1 MKYFFAGIK
10 GSGMAGLASMLYDLG
25 NEVIGCDDAKV
36 YTFTEE
42 VLKERNIKVY
52 SDASYL
58 TSDMT
63 FIYTAAIHEDHYAY
77 KKAKELNCKMYGY
90 FEFIGELTKKY
101 NTICVA
107 GSHGK
112 TTTTALLSHIFN
124 STIGTNYLIGDGTGF
139 INKESSYFVVESC
152 EFERHFLNYY
162 PKYAIITNID
172 YDHVDCYK
180 NLDEYRNVFEEFIKN
195 VSDKVIACGDDEE
208 IRKIKSEKIV
218 YYGFN
223 DNNDVICKNVV
234 LTPNG
239 SSFDVYIHNEFY
251 GHFNLNLY
259 GKHMLLDALACIY
272 MCYLEGIDVSEVQKN
287 INNFKGAKR
296 RFSETKINNNIIVD
310 DYAHHPSEVKTVI
323 ETARQKY
330 PTKQVVVVLIPYTIS
345 RTKAFYKE
353 FAEVL
358 KLADKAFV
366 TDIEPARESF
376 SDYPGI
382 TSDLIIDLV
391 PNAEHI
397 SSDEISKLYKYDN
410 AVIPFM
416 GCKDP
421 TWLIDAY
428 KKGLDK

>member
-10 GSGMAGLASMLYDLG
+10 GSGMAALASMLHDMG
-25 NEVIGCDDAKV
+25 NIVIGCDDTKQ

-42 VLKERNIKVY
+42 VLKERNIKIY
-52 SDASYL
+52 DNADML
-58 TSDMT
+58 TSDMI
-63 FIYTAAIHEDHYAY
+63 FVYTAAIHEEHYAI
-77 KKAKELNCKMYGY
+77 KRAKELNCEMYGY
-90 FEFIGELTKKY
+90 FEMIGKLTKKY
-101 NTICVA
+101 ETICVS

-112 TTTTALLSHIFN
+112 TTTTALLGHILDN
-124 STIGTNYLIGDGTGF
+124 TIGTNYLIGDGTGF
-139 INKESSYFVVESC
+139 VNLNSNNFVVESC

-180 NLDEYRNVFEEFIKN
+180 NPDEYREVYQDFIKN

-208 IRKIKSEKIV
+208 IRKLKSDKII

-223 DNNDVICKNVV
+223 DNNDVIAKNIN
-234 LTPNG
+234 LKPDG
-239 SSFDVYIHNEFY
+239 SSFDVYINNNFY

-259 GKHMLLDALACIY
+259 GKHMLLDALACICI
-272 MCYLEGIDVSEVQKN
+272 CYLKKVKKEDIIEN
-287 INNFKGAKR
+287 INNFNGAKR
-296 RFSETKINNNIIVD
+296 RFQEEVIKDVVIVD
-310 DYAHHPSEVKTVI
+310 DYAHHPTEIKTVI

-330 PTKQVVVVLIPYTIS
+330 PDKEVVAVLIPYTLS
-345 RTKAFYKE
+345 RTQAFYKD
-353 FAEVL
+353 FAKVL
-358 KLADKAFV
+358 STADKVYV
-366 TDIEPARESF
+366 TDIEPAREKYEDF
-376 SDYPGI
+376 KGV
-382 TSDLIIDLV
+382 TSSLIIDLI

-397 SSDEISKLYKYDN
+397 SKEEINKLYKHKN

-428 KKGLDK
+428 KEGLK